1 MKSKTKIF
9 TPEYRIVGEFITLG
23 TLYNDMGIDCMEI
36 NDIQI
41 TPDRGYRGWA
51 GEWRGSTQGG
61 LSALLRNSTLLH
73 SQFQMFAEEN
83 VNILFAKM
91 LTSI

>member
-1 MKSKTKIF
+1 MDDIPNRIF

-41 TPDRGYRGWA
+41 THDRGWA
-51 GEWRGSTQGG
+51 GEWRGSSQGG
-61 LSALLRNSTLLH
+61 LSALLRN
-73 SQFQMFAEEN
+73 
-83 VNILFAKM
+83 
-91 LTSI
+91 

>member
-1 MKSKTKIF
+1 MDEIQNRIF

-41 TPDRGYRGWA
+41 TPDRERLQRLGGGIVWIKPRGFVCFTEKFNFA
-51 GEWRGSTQGG
+51 PFSIPNVCRGKCKYS
-61 LSALLRNSTLLH
+61 
-73 SQFQMFAEEN
+73 FC
-83 VNILFAKM
+83 
-91 LTSI
+91 

>member
-1 MKSKTKIF
+1 MDEIQNRIF

-41 TPDRGYRGWA
+41 TPDRERQQRLQRLGGGIAGIKPRGVC
-51 GEWRGSTQGG
+51 
-61 LSALLRNSTLLH
+61 LLY
-73 SQFQMFAEEN
+73 
-83 VNILFAKM
+83 
-91 LTSI
+91 